1 MFKFYAPIFKH
12 QCSLTVYSMPRKA
25 RNGQQASEEKV
36 QAIKAGVAAVEQ
48 GMSIRGAAK
57 QFGIPYTTK
66 LYNIRGVA
74 RIFRKRGQTI
84 KKSDSRA

>member
-1 MFKFYAPIFKH
+1 
-12 QCSLTVYSMPRKA
+12 MPRKA
-25 RNGQQASEEKV
+25 RKGQQAPEEKV

-66 LYNIRGVA
+66 LYNIM
-74 RIFRKRGQTI
+74 QQN
-84 KKSDSRA
+84 